1 MRIVLASQSPRRAQ
15 LLGQMA
21 LDFDVVVTDID
32 ESQKPGEVAPDYV
45 VRLAREKAATGLAM
59 VAGVG
64 DSVVVLGADTVV
76 VLEAPGG
83 STIGQQMGREIAR
96 DEIFGKP
103 RSQKEGKEMLRRLS
117 GRDHLVHTG
126 VAVTDGRRTESR
138 IVSSRVFF
146 RILSDDEIE
155 SYWQTGEGL
164 DKAGSYGIQGIG
176 GILVER
182 IEGSFSGVMG
192 LPVTETEA
200 LLQSL
205 DVDTWSMRDQW
216 LKNSS

>member
-1 MRIVLASQSPRRAQ
+1 MRLVLASQSPRRAE
-15 LLGQMA
+15 LLDQMA
-21 LDFDVVVTDID
+21 LNFEVVVTDID
-32 ESQKPGEVAPDYV
+32 ESQISGEIAPDYV
-45 VRLAREKAATGLAM
+45 GRLACEKAAAGLVMA
-59 VAGVG
+59 AGAG
-64 DSVVVLGADTVV
+64 GSVVVLGADTVV
-76 VLEAPGG
+76 VLEARGG
-83 STIGQQMGREIAR
+83 STMGQP
-96 DEIFGKP
+96 DEILGKP
-103 RSQKEGKEMLRRLS
+103 RSPKEGKEMLRRLS

-126 VAVTDGRRTESR
+126 IAVTDGQRTESR
-138 IVSSRVFF
+138 VVSSRVFF
-146 RILSDDEIE
+146 RVLSDDEIE

-205 DVDTWSMRDQW
+205 DVDTWSMRNQW

>member
-1 MRIVLASQSPRRAQ
+1 MRLVLASQSPRRAQ
-15 LLGQMA
+15 LLAQMA

-32 ESQKPGEVAPDYV
+32 ESQNPGEVAPDYV

-59 VAGVG
+59 VAGAG

-76 VLEAPGG
+76 VLEASGG
-83 STIGQQMGREIAR
+83 STIGQEMGR
-96 DEIFGKP
+96 DEILGKP
-103 RSQKEGKEMLRRLS
+103 RSQKEGREMLRRLS
-117 GRDHLVHTG
+117 GRDHLVYTG
-126 VAVTDGRRTESR
+126 LAVTDGQRTESR

-192 LPVTETEA
+192 LPVAETEA